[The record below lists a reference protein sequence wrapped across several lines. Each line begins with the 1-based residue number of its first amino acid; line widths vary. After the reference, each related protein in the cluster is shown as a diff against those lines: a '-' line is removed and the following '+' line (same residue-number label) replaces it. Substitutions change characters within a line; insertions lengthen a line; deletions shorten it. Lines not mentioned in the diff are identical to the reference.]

1 MYEIEIPSDFKS
13 EDEFLDYIE
22 KTFPRFNGN
31 LGNAIEVYQKILLGI
46 I

>member
-1 MYEIEIPSDFKS
+1 MYGIEIPSDFKS